1 MPSLFHDDRKA
12 CAGLMDVVAEAERRD
27 DRRSRS
33 ALGILLAP
41 VARMDRV
48 LEFLLSEGAFSARGD
63 VTLSN
68 ECSARLP
75 SGIVCGSTVRF
86 SILSVLPVIAILMV
100 GDVGEWRSSSYM
112 CDVVDADVGNVGGE
126 AREAFGHA
134 VISVWITDCP
144 SDG

>member
-1 MPSLFHDDRKA
+1 
-12 CAGLMDVVAEAERRD
+12 VAEAERRD

-48 LEFLLSEGAFSARGD
+48 LEFLLSETALSASGD
-63 VTLSN
+63 VTVSN

-75 SGIVCGSTVRF
+75 SGIDCGNTVSF
-86 SILSVLPVIAILMV
+86 NMLSVLPVIALLMV

-112 CDVVDADVGNVGGE
+112 CDVVDADGGKVGSE
-126 AREAFGHA
+126 AREALGHA
-134 VISVWITDCP
+134 VVSVWITDCP
-144 SDG
+144 PDG